1 MHAYAFPVHLL
12 YSKQIF
18 VKLNIGLKRTTA
30 NCAFQHTFLD
40 KYLLS

>member
-1 MHAYAFPVHLL
+1 MHSYAFPVHLL

-18 VKLNIGLKRTTA
+18 VKLNIGLKRTTS
-30 NCAFQHTFLD
+30 NCALQHNSLD